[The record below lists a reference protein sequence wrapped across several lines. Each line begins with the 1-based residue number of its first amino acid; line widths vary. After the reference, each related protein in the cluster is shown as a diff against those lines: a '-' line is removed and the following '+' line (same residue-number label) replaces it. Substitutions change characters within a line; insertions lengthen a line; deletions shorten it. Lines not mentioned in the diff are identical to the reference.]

1 MSTTKYKGK
10 SIIVTATA
18 AKDRSAKCPNLI
30 VYNNI
35 VQVRFD
41 FLLYET
47 ARRAFG
53 CRVTCHSATSR
64 GTPGAYIYINIIY
77 APFSARHE
85 FIYVHIYHIY
95 IYRNTFKLCL
105 SAQQCVV
112 YKLCQRVSESL
123 SEAPPTCASHAC
135 TSHIIVLYGLFI
147 SLGAAAGVIIIS

>member
-1 MSTTKYKGK
+1 MSTTKYRGK

-95 IYRNTFKLCL
+95 IYTETRSNFVSLHS
-105 SAQQCVV
+105 SASYINYVSA
-112 YKLCQRVSESL
+112 CQRVL
-123 SEAPPTCASHAC
+123 ARHPQRVHHMPAH
-135 TSHIIVLYGLFI
+135 LI
-147 SLGAAAGVIIIS
+147 SLYCTVYLSPLERRLV